1 MMLDAANTAVDPNS
15 TIVNVDS
22 EEETN
27 STIAIVELGGR

>member
-1 MMLDAANTAVDPNS
+1 MLDAANTAVDPNS

-27 STIAIVELGGR
+27 SIIAIADLE